1 MTDVSQ
7 AIQPK
12 SDQLNAE
19 DLIGISMTA
28 KIVSVDV
35 KQTTDQP
42 ISVFLDAHKRPWKP
56 CKSMARIMAAVWG
69 RESSKWVGHSVTLY
83 NDPTV
88 IWAGVQVGGIRISH
102 ITGIDKP
109 QVFNL
114 SISKGKRKGYT
125 IEPLLAGKPAAP
137 QQSQKTAQPDD
148 TVAQVEHY
156 KKALEIS
163 ETMDQLVAAWGKVPT
178 DIKPHL
184 VAVKDAQKAALSA
197 PPPPAEQEPDIDNF

>member
-1 MTDVSQ
+1 MTDVSH

-19 DLIGISMTA
+19 DLIGISLTA
-28 KIVSVDV
+28 KIVSVEV

-69 RESSKWVGHSVTLY
+69 RESSKWIGHSVTLY

-125 IEPLLAGKPAAP
+125 IEPLIAGKPAP
-137 QQSQKTAQPDD
+137 QPAQKTTQTDD
-148 TVAQVEHY
+148 TAAQVDHY
-156 KKALEIS
+156 KKALEMS
-163 ETMDQLVAAWGKVPT
+163 GSMDQLVAAWGKVPPE
-178 DIKPHL
+178 IKPHL
-184 VAVKDAQKAALSA
+184 VAAKDAQKATLST
-197 PPPPAEQEPDIDNF
+197 PPPQPAATDPDIDNF